1 MEITI
6 NGNVTI
12 NQGIQNVQN
21 DQNNQDDRELQ
32 CNQGK
37 QNNQD
42 VRKIL
47 GCQDDHCNQG
57 KQKDRE
63 SQCNQGSDAQVQP
76 DVQPEVRQADRQE
89 AQPEVQQAERQ
100 PIDRTGEVLISN
112 ETTFKELLGILK
124 ARPEVAVAALDEE
137 KEKLRAEREKRLRK
151 IYGED
156 FDKLISEEDKELLKK
171 AKRRPGAVQLRTYE
185 PRVAKI
191 EIGADGTCEVYSN
204 GYAVYDNGDRKTVIW
219 VPGCGRAMYYFAELK
234 ESEKNCWTETD
245 ENGETHDVR
254 MMGSAV
260 IEDDVLWQLPWYH
273 AVVIAGENQIELNL
287 GRPKSKGTES
297 DRDDEE
303 KEKEKKEEWEKKTNY
318 RWNCGAHIESPEEAY
333 LKKEA
338 AEERRN
344 LLDGRLREVYMLYY
358 EEGYNQREIAELL
371 GLDRHTVDTYLRRA
385 RTKMEKEG
393 KNFFSEV

>member
-1 MEITI
+1 MNENTNLTI

-12 NQGIQNVQN
+12 NQV
-21 DQNNQDDRELQ
+21 
-32 CNQGK
+32 
-37 QNNQD
+37 
-42 VRKIL
+42 
-47 GCQDDHCNQG
+47 
-57 KQKDRE
+57 
-63 SQCNQGSDAQVQP
+63 NQGSPAQ
-76 DVQPEVRQADRQE
+76 D
-89 AQPEVQQAERQ
+89 QPEVQQAERH

-219 VPGCGRAMYYFAELK
+219 VPGCGRAMYYFTELK

-297 DRDDEE
+297 
-303 KEKEKKEEWEKKTNY
+303 EKKKRKKRRSGKRKPTIA
-318 RWNCGAHIESPEEAY
+318 GTAAHTSKALRKLI
-333 LKKEA
+333 LRRKQ
-338 AEERRN
+338 RRN
-344 LLDGRLREVYMLYY
+344 GLICSM
-358 EEGYNQREIAELL
+358 EGYVRS
-371 GLDRHTVDTYLRRA
+371 TCSTMKKDTISA
-385 RTKMEKEG
+385 R
-393 KNFFSEV
+393 